1 MMNWAD
7 WTIFAIIAISSLM
20 SLRRGFVR
28 EAISLVTWVT
38 AFVVARLFAGSL
50 SYLLA
55 DYIQTP
61 SLRFA
66 AAFAALFVMTL
77 IAGALVGALLST
89 LVQATGLTSSD
100 RVLGMGFGA
109 VRGGL
114 VVVVIIA
121 LLGMT
126 PAVQDSWW
134 QGSRLI
140 PHFVLLEGWTK
151 EVASE
156 IGQVIWNI
164 GR

>member
-1 MMNWAD
+1 MNWAD
-7 WTIFAIIAISSLM
+7 WTILAIMATSTLM

-28 EAISLVTWVT
+28 EAVSLLTWIT

-50 SYLLA
+50 SHLLEAYL
-55 DYIQTP
+55 QTP

-66 AAFAALFVMTL
+66 AAFALLFIATL
-77 IAGALVGALLST
+77 IAGSLLGALFSALVE
-89 LVQATGLTSSD
+89 ATGLTTSD

-114 VVVVIIA
+114 VVVVIVA

-134 QGSRLI
+134 QGSQLI
-140 PHFVLLEGWTK
+140 PHFVLLEGWTR
-151 EVASE
+151 ELAGDV
-156 IGQVIWNI
+156 GQVIWNT